1 MKGRM
6 ACIDLEWATSVPGNI
21 CELGVVWFEDGREVQ
36 RFRSL
41 VRPIVPAWGA
51 WQYLNLPYGLE
62 EALAAPGFGEIWR
75 QLLPD
80 LRGVRLVAHNAAEA
94 ECKFLGGALAHHG
107 LGWELGEGVHCS
119 LALAKRVWPEAR
131 SHGLKVIAS
140 ELDLP
145 LEHHN
150 PESDARVSG
159 LLVLRA
165 AAMAGAAS
173 WEELDRRFHWSAT
186 PVVYQVPELPEVDA
200 GRRVEV
206 FGQALVEWESPVAY
220 LGPKPGGRFV
230 LSGLS
235 ESEKHRLRQIG
246 LAHGLR
252 PVTAVA
258 GNVHVVVAGSLMGPS
273 KWARCQKWGIPI
285 VTVEQWLASLGAGEP

>member
-1 MKGRM
+1 
-6 ACIDLEWATSVPGNI
+6 
-21 CELGVVWFEDGREVQ
+21 
-36 RFRSL
+36 
-41 VRPIVPAWGA
+41 
-51 WQYLNLPYGLE
+51 
-62 EALAAPGFGEIWR
+62 
-75 QLLPD
+75 
-80 LRGVRLVAHNAAEA
+80 
-94 ECKFLGGALAHHG
+94 
-107 LGWELGEGVHCS
+107 
-119 LALAKRVWPEAR
+119 
-131 SHGLKVIAS
+131 
-140 ELDLP
+140 
-145 LEHHN
+145 
-150 PESDARVSG
+150 
-159 LLVLRA
+159 
-165 AAMAGAAS
+165 
-173 WEELDRRFHWSAT
+173 
-186 PVVYQVPELPEVDA
+186 VVYQVPELPEVDA

-206 FGQALVEWESPVAY
+206 FGQALVEWESPVTY